1 MKIMI
6 SFAIIIIV
14 VACVLGQAKE
24 VKIQEEPESKSNIK
38 DDKNIQEIDSNTDFY
53 KELRDFN
60 YILFNEIAGEENA
73 VLHRYLLI

>member
-24 VKIQEEPESKSNIK
+24 AKIQEEPESKSNIK

-60 YILFNEIAGEENA
+60 YILFRNTS
-73 VLHRYLLI
+73 